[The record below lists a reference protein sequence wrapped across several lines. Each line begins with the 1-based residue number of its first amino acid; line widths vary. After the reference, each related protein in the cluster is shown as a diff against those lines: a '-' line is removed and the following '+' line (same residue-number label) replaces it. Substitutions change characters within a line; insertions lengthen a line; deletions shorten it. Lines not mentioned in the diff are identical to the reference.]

1 MDLHHH
7 LAIAE
12 EAADSARRVFIEG
25 LGSAPALFKSS
36 SDFATDVD
44 IELEDLIREHL
55 REASGIPVF
64 GEEEGGIL
72 RGDATW
78 VVDPIDGT
86 ANYSSGSPNCAILIS
101 LVVDKQPVVAV
112 TDIPLLGMRLTAID
126 GAPVTLNGRV
136 LPSVN
141 SIEAFSR
148 QVGLGAVGSD
158 ESHKIPP
165 DMRLQLLRRLEQTN
179 MRPRISGSV
188 GIDLA
193 FVAQGIY
200 EAAVSFS
207 PHPWDNTAGV
217 LLARSAGAVVTD
229 WEGEPWNLESVG
241 VVAGCPTAH
250 AKVLD
255 SIREIERL
263 SRGAGTPP
271 R

>member
-1 MDLHHH
+1 MKDLAHY
-7 LAIAE
+7 LQVA
-12 EAADSARRVFIEG
+12 EAAADEAREAFVAG
-25 LGSAPALFKSS
+25 LGAAPALFKSS

-44 IELEDLIREHL
+44 VELEDMLRAHL
-55 REASGIPVF
+55 RDSTGIPVY

-101 LVVDKQPVVAV
+101 LVVDRQPVVAV
-112 TDIPLLGMRLTAID
+112 TDAPLLDMRLTAID
-126 GAPVTLNGRV
+126 GSPVSLNGRE
-136 LPSVN
+136 LPSVT
-141 SIEAFSR
+141 SVEGFSR
-148 QVGLGAVGSD
+148 QIGVGAVGSD
-158 ESHKIPP
+158 DSHKIPP
-165 DMRLQLLRRLEQTN
+165 DMRLQLMGRLERSN

-207 PHPWDNTAGV
+207 PFPWDNTAGV

-229 WEGEPWNLESVG
+229 WEGQPWSLDSVG
-241 VVAGCPTAH
+241 VVAGCPAAH
-250 AKVLD
+250 AIVLD
-255 SIREIERL
+255 NIKIIDG
-263 SRGAGTPP
+263 GAA
-271 R
+271 